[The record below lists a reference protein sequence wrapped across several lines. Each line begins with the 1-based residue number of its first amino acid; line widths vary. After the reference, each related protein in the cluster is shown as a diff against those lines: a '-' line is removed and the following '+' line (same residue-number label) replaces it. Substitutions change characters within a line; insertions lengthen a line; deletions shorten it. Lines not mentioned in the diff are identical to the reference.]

1 MVNATKIIVNATQQ
15 AQEQLQNAT
24 NATETLTR
32 GWYKNY
38 AVGLYETKYVFDV
51 KDADGNSIQPSALL
65 DAVVNGILY
74 VLADTDNNGKFDS
87 IYKVSVS
94 DGKATKYSLTDIS
107 NTPNP
112 IPIGASLNCTSGQY
126 IVLYDGGVYYLVDTQ
141 KTTNQVIPLNGV
153 QIIDNT
159 LWGYNGNNIYRLD
172 LSTGILTYYNTGYT
186 VDDIKAIDAN
196 NIWVIAQDATPAYY
210 AIKVSYDSTKNTLSG
225 VKTNALQAKD
235 QAGTAQNISI
245 GIADAADANIKHY
258 YWVAVDANN
267 AWIIGYIQDSN
278 DNNNYYYTLTKVT
291 YANNALTPTSIEITD
306 FKIGANAP
314 TSNNIGGIKAVD
326 ANNIWAIVG
335 DSTPAYYAIK
345 ASYDSATTSISAVTS
360 NALQATDQAG
370 TAQNI
375 SPLNWVAGDAND
387 AWIIG
392 YIQDSNDNN
401 YYYTLTK
408 VTYANNALTPTSI
421 EITDF
426 NNGAAAPTFADIKA
440 VDANNIWAIA
450 ADSTPAY
457 HAIKASYDS
466 ATTSISAVTS
476 NALQDGTGA
485 NLAAISTFDIIPGKN
500 SYAYVAKGADKT
512 VILYYD
518 SDTNAINLYPVD
530 KGVQTINAGAYVQ
543 EPTKVL
549 VYDSTQKYKV
559 YAFDFNNNKWVL
571 QASLDSSVTP
581 RTLKTIDTETYI
593 SDTNTQEYLLKY
605 QNNTLAISKYAIPSS
620 VEFTKYIYATV
631 DTATGLADVYYKT
644 YNELD
649 QWGVL
654 KVRVHLPEAINNGA
668 ASTFLYNNTLY
679 TVAGGS
685 TTGLD
690 VALISIE
697 NEKDATPVNELE
709 ITDGTLQ
716 KVIYIPDSN
725 GTFAAIDGNV
735 LYKGNLFGSEN
746 DIKAANIGAIDI
758 TADSQYIY
766 AVDND
771 YLYKLDNELNNE
783 ATKVTD
789 SVVSGLK
796 KVAYVNNALA
806 VIGITTDNNVAVKFY
821 DPQNLQA
828 LSDWLKITGYTSGEE
843 IKPVVNGNYLYLDI
857 GSNLYIVD
865 ASSATQPKL
874 VNATLSNVKSFS
886 VLGDIGYGMT
896 TDGKIEKISLQN
908 PANLTIVN
916 STSIGNYTSL
926 SVSAAKL
933 YAYGDYV
940 FVTDNAN
947 PRVEIYNMAN
957 VTANATEAKYMG
969 DADVK
974 SPIANFI
981 VKLINGKYY
990 LISADGKYIH
1000 VLNLNP
1006 KEVK

>member
-112 IPIGASLNCTSGQY
+112 IPSGASLNCTSGQY

-278 DNNNYYYTLTKVT
+278 DN
-291 YANNALTPTSIEITD
+291 
-306 FKIGANAP
+306 
-314 TSNNIGGIKAVD
+314 
-326 ANNIWAIVG
+326 
-335 DSTPAYYAIK
+335 
-345 ASYDSATTSISAVTS
+345 
-360 NALQATDQAG
+360 
-370 TAQNI
+370 
-375 SPLNWVAGDAND
+375 
-387 AWIIG
+387 
-392 YIQDSNDNN
+392 NN